1 MPQRN
6 EEIRKIIQTEYDKTP
21 SFAVIARTLGLPR
34 KQVARYGYLMGLTS
48 QRISAIQWVSD
59 THVQCTKCDKIVPY
73 ASLRKIRPN
82 GRNPSTVSY
91 CSSCRTNQV
100 SANNTSSIEA
110 CLKNRIRSAKARSI
124 QKGLQFDLTIEFLL
138 EMYNKQDGK
147 CFYTDEALL
156 LSDKS
161 SYSKHVISVD
171 KIIPENGYVRGN
183 VVLCTKRANTIK
195 GANTLD
201 DLQLWLPD
209 WYRRIRLYQSGS
221 QSDL

>member
-6 EEIRKIIQTEYDKTP
+6 EKIRNLIQAEYDKTP

-48 QRISAIQWVSD
+48 QRISAIKWVSD

-73 ASLRKIRPN
+73 SSLRKIRPN

-110 CLKNRIRSAKARSI
+110 CLKNRIRSAKARSV
-124 QKGLQFDLTIEFLL
+124 QNNLQFDLTIEFLL
-138 EMYNKQDGK
+138 KMYKKQNGK
-147 CFYTDEALL
+147 CFYTDEPLL

-161 SYSKHVISVD
+161 PYSKHVISID
-171 KIIPENGYVRGN
+171 KIIPIEGYVQGN
-183 VVLCTKRANTIK
+183 VVLCTKRANNIK
-195 GANTLD
+195 GANTLE

-209 WYRRIRLYQSGS
+209 WHHRIRLYQSEN
-221 QSDL
+221 QNDF